1 MVGGVLEA
9 KRRWDIAKKVIN
21 SISKEYP
28 GVLPVW
34 PKVSLFFTLYCIS
47 YCNFG
52 FRFILTFQA
61 IVNSFTN

>member
-9 KRRWDIAKKVIN
+9 KKRWDIAKKVIN

-34 PKVSLFFTLYCIS
+34 PKVPILHSSLC
-47 YCNFG
+47 
-52 FRFILTFQA
+52 LTANLVCFLLLFPVM
-61 IVNSFTN
+61 VNSFTN

>member
-9 KRRWDIAKKVIN
+9 KRRWEIAKKVIN

-34 PKVSLFFTLYCIS
+34 PKVSLSQFYSLLY
-47 YCNFG
+47 
-52 FRFILTFQA
+52 LTA
-61 IVNSFTN
+61 IVVSVSYYFSKLW

>member
-34 PKVSLFFTLYCIS
+34 PKVVLFSSLYFALLQLW
-47 YCNFG
+47 
-52 FRFILTFQA
+52 REILRRLERGTKH
-61 IVNSFTN
+61 SL